1 MNPEPLTI
9 IALNLETYIL
19 LPSGRPRG
27 GPLPHPSALIL
38 PPKQGDRGGLL
49 PQPSAFVWGLLFF
62 RLEEPRFF
70 LSEKESLIRDNGI
83 SCKTVW
89 MLAYKQNYN

>member
-1 MNPEPLTI
+1 M
-9 IALNLETYIL
+9 NLETYIF
-19 LPSGRPRG
+19 PPY
-27 GPLPHPSALIL
+27 L
-38 PPKQGDRGGLL
+38 PPKQGDRGGLPLL
-49 PQPSAFVWGLLFF
+49 PPGRPRVGLLFF

>member
-19 LPSGRPRG
+19 
-27 GPLPHPSALIL
+27 HPSSFPL

-62 RLEEPRFF
+62 RLEEPGFF

>member
-1 MNPEPLTI
+1 MNHEPRTI
-9 IALNLETYIL
+9 NLRL
-19 LPSGRPRG
+19 SSLSPPSY
-27 GPLPHPSALIL
+27 L

-49 PQPSAFVWGLLFF
+49 HHLPPGRLRGGLLFF

-83 SCKTVW
+83 SCKAVC
-89 MLAYKQNYN
+89 MLAYKQKYN

>member
-9 IALNLETYIL
+9 IALNLETYI
-19 LPSGRPRG
+19 
-27 GPLPHPSALIL
+27 PHPYL

-49 PQPSAFVWGLLFF
+49 HLLPSGRLRGGLLFF

-70 LSEKESLIRDNGI
+70 LSEKGALIRDNDI
-83 SCKTVW
+83 RCKAGS
-89 MLAYKQNYN
+89 MLAYM

>member
-1 MNPEPLTI
+1 LKLI
-9 IALNLETYIL
+9 SFLL
-19 LPSGRPRG
+19 LPPGRLRG
-27 GPLPHPSALIL
+27 GPSLIL

-49 PQPSAFVWGLLFF
+49 HLLPLEETERGFLPPGRLRGGLLFF

-83 SCKTVW
+83 SCKAVC

>member
-9 IALNLETYIL
+9 SCLETYIL
-19 LPSGRPRG
+19 
-27 GPLPHPSALIL
+27 HPSALIL
-38 PPKQGDRGGLL
+38 PPKQGDREGVFSLSL
-49 PQPSAFVWGLLFF
+49 QPSAFVWGLLFF

-83 SCKTVW
+83 SCKAVC

>member
-1 MNPEPLTI
+1 MPIYKLISELPPFFTI
-9 IALNLETYIL
+9 FFYNLHKTKA
-19 LPSGRPRG
+19 PTNRSG
-27 GPLPHPSALIL
+27 LIL
-38 PPKQGDRGGLL
+38 PPKQGDRGGLILL
-49 PQPSAFVWGLLFF
+49 PPGRLRGGLLFF
-62 RLEEPRFF
+62 RLEEPGFF